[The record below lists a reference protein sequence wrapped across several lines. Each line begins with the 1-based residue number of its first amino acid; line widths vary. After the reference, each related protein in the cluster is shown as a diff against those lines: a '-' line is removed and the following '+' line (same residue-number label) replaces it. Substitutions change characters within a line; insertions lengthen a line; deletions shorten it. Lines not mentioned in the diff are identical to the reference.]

1 VRLLVHATP
10 LLPSRNPLKP
20 ALLLLPPAS
29 QALVDWGVKV
39 LECYKTQTSA
49 SPPPPNL
56 DSPKSYEVATVALMR
71 AFQGMHSAF
80 NAFMQ
85 SAAPERPQFAQK
97 GLADL
102 LGDVLPTQIQEL
114 QDKYSQGP
122 PFDDDVMLQAQA
134 LLLDVQWFLS
144 TAQSIIAVQPDLG
157 DVVFQGVIGYGV
169 DTMQQLLR
177 WLYADVYSDSAVYTP
192 PATPPTPLSG
202 AAAAIA
208 QATGGVYL
216 SAQGV
221 AVYDP
226 LPIQLQGMHATS
238 LAWAA
243 TAAAKATTPLSARSG
258 LVRNAVDG
266 IARSHIVDFWTNRI
280 NMATPTAPAPA
291 RDAALTDTTEWRS
304 LSAAD
309 RNQLQMLVALQQLVQ
324 AQQLS
329 AGKVP
334 AALGGNAGLM
344 ESILASTWRWLEAV
358 SQNLNPGQSTVGS
371 VSVVAQSLEAAGI
384 VGQCY
389 GSPVGIK
396 VFANASAADKAS
408 ACAKAKDLL
417 NTLTQAA
424 SSSSKQVQ
432 DMLSASVKQQLQCS
446 AVSTAA
452 CNGTE
457 GCELALAWGNLGDT
471 AASAAMQPP
480 MVCQVAAQEVQ
491 PGKFLDNRTLA
502 DIGSSSSCDAF
513 LQLPVCSTLTNA
525 DDCAAFSS
533 CSWVAMADRA
543 TLRTAA
549 PAMSAVAPSAG
560 ANGTCSNNW
569 LGLFGMLSAEGQA
582 DVKQLADTCR
592 ALTDAGACRAL
603 SQVVLIDDG
612 SEVSSQKQGVS
623 AAVLVPAIVVPV
635 VVLGAVAAAF
645 IMYRQRRAADD
656 EDDSSTDSATTPAG
670 GKRRKGGKGGKGG
683 KEGKKGGWK
692 KKAAATRAEPGAQRP
707 DLMRDSFT
715 DYMRAAP
722 AQFINGV
729 ALARAAM
736 EAGPGGAAEM
746 HGDLI
751 DLREENSGAL
761 LLGSQQVAG
770 GRALA
775 HAPSGGWAYGGSDT
789 RRASDSSG
797 GLLPTAQRP
806 YSMSSPS
813 GTSGASMLTT
823 SGSLGMPL
831 GGSAT
836 SSAAPSADAAR
847 AEYGA
852 AGGLARTSHSSMV
865 SAASGLTGISRYA
878 PSARGT
884 SMTGSAF
891 GRFPA
896 GAGAAAVAA
905 QGSGDFLSDA
915 EDGMSVLSPTNSAC
929 HDSVCTF
936 RHTRPAGPSSALAAA
951 PPLAT
956 AGSMPP
962 PPPPVAAVAAVVR
975 GDGSQGASQ
984 LQLHSSYNSQE
995 LLLSQNSSAPLNPHA
1010 NGL

>member
-1 VRLLVHATP
+1 LLTLFQHT
-10 LLPSRNPLKP
+10 LLW
-20 ALLLLPPAS
+20 LPPAS

-49 SPPPPNL
+49 ATPPPNL

-102 LGDVLPTQIQEL
+102 LGEVLPTQIQEL

-177 WLYADVYSDSAVYTP
+177 WLYADVYSGSAVYTP
-192 PATPPTPLSG
+192 PATPPTPLS
-202 AAAAIA
+202 AATAAIA

-226 LPIQLQGMHATS
+226 MPLQLQGMMATS

-243 TAAAKATTPLSARSG
+243 TAAGKATTPLSARSG

-280 NMATPTAPAPA
+280 NMATPTAPQPA
-291 RDAALTDTTEWRS
+291 RDAALTDTTQWRAS
-304 LSAAD
+304 SAAD

-344 ESILASTWRWLEAV
+344 ESMLASTWRWLEAV
-358 SQNLNPGQSTVGS
+358 AQNLNPGESTVGS
-371 VSVVAQSLEAAGI
+371 VSEVAQSLEAAGL

-389 GSPVGIK
+389 GDPVGIK
-396 VFANASAADKAS
+396 VFANSSAADKAS

-417 NTLTQAA
+417 TTLTQAA

-432 DMLSASVKQQLQCS
+432 DMLAAAVKQQLQCS
-446 AVSTAA
+446 AVAA
-452 CNGTE
+452 GSCNGTE
-457 GCELALAWGNLGDT
+457 GCELALAWGNLGNT
-471 AASAAMQPP
+471 SASAAMQPP

-491 PGKFLDNRTLA
+491 PGKLLDNRTLA
-502 DIGSSSSCDAF
+502 DIGRSSSCDTF

-525 DDCAAFSS
+525 DDCTEYTS
-533 CSWVAMADRA
+533 CSWVSLADRA
-543 TLRTAA
+543 VLHTAA
-549 PAMSAVAPSAG
+549 PAMSAAAPSAG

-569 LGLFGMLSAEGQA
+569 LGLFTMLSAEGQA
-582 DVKQLADTCR
+582 DIKQLADTCR

-612 SEVSSQKQGVS
+612 DEVSSTRHGVS
-623 AAVLVPAIVVPV
+623 VAVLVPAIVVPV

-645 IMYRQRRAADD
+645 IMYRQRKAAD
-656 EDDSSTDSATTPAG
+656 EDDSSSGSPTTPAG
-670 GKRRKGGKGGKGG
+670 GKRRKGGKGGKDG
-683 KEGKKGGWK
+683 KGKGGWK
-692 KKAAATRAEPGAQRP
+692 KGKAAASRAEPGAQRP

-751 DLREENSGAL
+751 DLREESSGAL

-770 GRALA
+770 GRPLSR
-775 HAPSGGWAYGGSDT
+775 APSGGWPFGGSDT

-797 GLLPTAQRP
+797 LLPTAQRP
-806 YSMSSPS
+806 FSVSSPS
-813 GTSGASMLTT
+813 GTTTIGTTSGASMLAS
-823 SGSLGMPL
+823 SGSLGLPQ
-831 GGSAT
+831 GGSTT
-836 SSAAPSADAAR
+836 SSTAPAADAAR

-852 AGGLARTSHSSMV
+852 AGGLARTSHSSML
-865 SAASGLTGISRYA
+865 SAVSGLTGISRYA
-878 PSARGT
+878 PSVA
-884 SMTGSAF
+884 GSAF
-891 GRFPA
+891 GRYPA
-896 GAGAAAVAA
+896 AAGAAAAAAA

-936 RHTRPAGPSSALAAA
+936 RHTRPTGPSNSLAAA

-995 LLLSQNSSAPLNPHA
+995 LLISQNSSAPLNPSA